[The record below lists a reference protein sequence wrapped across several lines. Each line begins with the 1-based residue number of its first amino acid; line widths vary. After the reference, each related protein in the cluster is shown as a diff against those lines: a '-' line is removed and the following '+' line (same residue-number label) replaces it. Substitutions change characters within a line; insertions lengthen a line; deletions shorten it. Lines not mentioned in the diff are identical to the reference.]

1 MSGPDQATPSRLTA
15 TFALGFRPFYLG
27 GAAMAVLGTGVWAL
41 VMIGRLDIDGPL
53 QGMLW
58 HGHELIFGF
67 GAAILTGFLLTA
79 VRAWTGILTLNGGRL
94 AMLFGIWLAARV
106 LLLTGPTIPAMA
118 VDLAFLPLV
127 ALAIGVPLW
136 QSGNRR
142 NIVMVI
148 VLLVLAGLNAGYHA
162 TALGLADFP
171 AIRMATGAAG
181 LFGLLITIIA
191 GRVVTMFYNNATTA
205 KAARNLPGLAPV
217 LAIAMVLIAIGDISG
232 AVAYL
237 PSDIAAALFALVAA
251 LHIIRIVAWR
261 PDKVM
266 AEPILW
272 ILWVA
277 YSFLPLALIFRAL
290 EFGGA
295 DLPPNLALHALTA
308 GAMGG
313 MMMAMMTRSA
323 LGHAG
328 YAIRASVLDTVAY
341 LSVIAGALI
350 RVFLPLVDQIDYD
363 AIISLSAVLWC
374 LGFICFFIRYWP
386 ILTRVRADNGLLR

>member
-1 MSGPDQATPSRLTA
+1 MTGPDHAPSSRFAA

-27 GAAMAVLGTGVWAL
+27 GAAMAVLGTGIWAL

-67 GAAILTGFLLTA
+67 GAAVLTGFLLTA

-94 AMLFGIWLAARV
+94 ALLFSIWLAARV
-106 LLLTGPTIPAMA
+106 LLLTGPAIPA
-118 VDLAFLPLV
+118 VVIDLAFLPLV

-142 NIVMVI
+142 NIVMVL

-162 TALGLADFP
+162 TALGFAEIP
-171 AIRMATGAAG
+171 AIRMAAGAAG

-191 GRVVTMFYNNATTA
+191 GRVVTMFFNNATPA

-217 LAIAMVLIAIGDISG
+217 LAVAMALIAIGDISG
-232 AVAYL
+232 AVEFL
-237 PSDIAAALFALVAA
+237 PAEIAALLFALVAA
-251 LHIIRIVAWR
+251 LHVVRIIAWR
-261 PDKVM
+261 PDKVI

-277 YSFLPLALIFRAL
+277 YSFLPLALVFRAL
-290 EFGGA
+290 EFAGA

-313 MMMAMMTRSA
+313 MMLAMMTRSA

-328 YAIRASVLDTVAY
+328 YPIKASVLDTVAY

-350 RVFLPLVDQIDYD
+350 RVLLPLMDQIDYD

-374 LGFICFFIRYWP
+374 LGFVCFFIRYWP
-386 ILTRVRADNGLLR
+386 ILTRVRADSGLLR